1 MSNWTNETLDIY
13 HNNIESEQEFLAG
26 ISNVGKPASR
36 DKNKDRMEILNPLNN
51 INDPLKYKSSKP
63 SEVPPIT
70 DDTNIL
76 SYAKILKDINDF
88 KKSGAKHSK
97 DFNIFDIPSHK
108 YFKILF
114 YFGDSATTKTNMN
127 DSDYSKSNGLLHPT
141 WLVESGASSLRE
153 SSSNSHSRLYN
164 YNSAW
169 SYLMFN
175 AEYERAHLLKNF
187 IELLSNINSESP
199 WYFQSIEGI
208 ESALERKGPDSGAV
222 EFGDE
227 KKSISIKC
235 LPDSFDNRIGTLLE
249 LYRTITWNWHQKK
262 EVLPANLRK
271 FDMAVYIFESPV
283 HFWHDYKNS
292 YPTIDA
298 PKKHDTYSPSYK
310 LIEFHD
316 CEFNYNSLKSGYTEF
331 NNQNGFTPTYT
342 IDIIYEDC
350 YEASYNEFLLKELGD
365 IIMVDTISTD
375 EFTDFFNVANE
386 VNINTIKNRSNAA
399 ENNNEA
405 HFEHAKKYYSF
416 GNIGNV
422 DNSDSEQ
429 HYMYNEHKKTL
440 ENERILNVN
449 SWVTEKEK
457 EQSEK
462 SPGILGTALGQIA
475 YLGKQHVDNWLY
487 DKIEKTTS
495 IKQMIMGNL
504 NKFSLSR
511 LADNIEQFVQGNII
525 TPTLSVK
532 KYIETSQQRAA
543 EKVKNKQNLPKS
555 NIGGNISGNSDT
567 VPTKSRLGNLNEG
580 HNIEENKFN
589 SEYIGD
595 IFEDNPEVRN
605 WRLGNIFKINKDYNE
620 RS

>member
-1 MSNWTNETLDIY
+1 MDGWTQEDLDNY
-13 HNNIESEQEFLAG
+13 HNSSIESEHEFYGNGGVITAPARPSSLDTSIT
-26 ISNVGKPASR
+26 IS
-36 DKNKDRMEILNPLNN
+36 NPLND
-51 INDPLKYKSSKP
+51 ISSTVKSSKH
-63 SEVPPIT
+63 SETLPIT

-76 SYAKILKDINDF
+76 SYAKILKDISDF

-127 DSDYSKSNGLLHPT
+127 NSDFSKSNGLLHPT
-141 WLVESGASSLRE
+141 WLVTPGETLMLRE
-153 SSSNSHSRLYN
+153 SSGNSHSRLYN

-175 AEYERAHLLKNF
+175 AEYERANLLKNF

-208 ESALERKGPDSGAV
+208 ESALERKGPADGAV

-298 PKKHDTYSPSYK
+298 PKKHNTYSPSYK

-331 NNQNGFTPTYT
+331 NNQTGFTPTYS
-342 IDIIYEDC
+342 IDITYEDC

-365 IIMVDTISTD
+365 IIMVDTIST
-375 EFTDFFNVANE
+375 NE
-386 VNINTIKNRSNAA
+386 LVDLLSIATKVNTNTIINRSNAA

-405 HFEHAKKYYSF
+405 YFEHAKKYYSF
-416 GNIGNV
+416 GNIENV
-422 DNSDSEQ
+422 DNSDAEQ
-429 HYMYNEHKKTL
+429 HYAYNEHKKSL
-440 ENERILNVN
+440 ENERVLNVN

-462 SPGILGTALGQIA
+462 KPGILGAALGQIA

-511 LADNIEQFVQGNII
+511 LADNVEQFVQGNVL
-525 TPTLSVK
+525 TTTLSVK

-555 NIGGNISGNSDT
+555 NIGGSLYGNSET
-567 VPTKSRLGNLNEG
+567 IPTKTRLGNLNEG

-589 SEYIGD
+589 GERIGD
-595 IFEDNPEVRN
+595 MFEDNPEIRN
-605 WRLGNIFKINKDYNE
+605 WRLGNIFKINRDYNE
-620 RS
+620 RP